1 MKLYRISTVDQ
12 NLPLDQHFDLG
23 FHSSHFANQVRAM
36 YKYHFVAKAVEY
48 GLAQPRQKKKNMGRY
63 MYVEARWADAN
74 IGVILYL
81 L

>member
-48 GLAQPRQKKKNMGRY
+48 GLAQPRQKKKHGEI
-63 MYVEARWADAN
+63 YVC
-74 IGVILYL
+74 
-81 L
+81 